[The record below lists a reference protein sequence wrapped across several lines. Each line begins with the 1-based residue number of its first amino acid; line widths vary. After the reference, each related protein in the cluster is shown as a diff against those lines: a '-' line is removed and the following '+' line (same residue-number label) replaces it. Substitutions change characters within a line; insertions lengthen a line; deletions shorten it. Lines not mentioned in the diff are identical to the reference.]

1 MTMESDAPKKYGARK
16 KFELPADVS
25 FKQCPAGHELP
36 NTEAGMECSS
46 AQCAL
51 TLTPGSAP
59 SPLLVNHEDRQFD
72 KEVQTAQRGE
82 TYRRRLV
89 PVPEGLTGADA
100 DDFVERRITELQPV
114 AIAEMERQ
122 LRFGNDA
129 ERGKAARDLLDAGG
143 HGKKDRLGAGANMI
157 VINMG
162 SSSNGSP
169 PPLPYVGEI
178 VDAATKALKP

>member
-1 MTMESDAPKKYGARK
+1 MEGEPKRYGTRRK
-16 KFELPADVS
+16 HEMPEVS
-25 FKQCPAGHELP
+25 FNQCPGGHELP
-36 NTEAGMECSS
+36 HAVGGIDCGSD
-46 AQCAL
+46 ACAIDFV
-51 TLTPGSAP
+51 PASAP
-59 SPLLVNHEDRQFD
+59 SPALINNEEKQFE
-72 KEVQTAQRGE
+72 KEVDRALRTER
-82 TYRRRLV
+82 YRRELV
-89 PVPEGLTGADA
+89 PVPVGLTGADA

-122 LRFGNDA
+122 LRFGNDT

-143 HGKKDRLGAGANMI
+143 HGKKDRLGVGANMI

-162 SSSNGSP
+162 SGTSP